1 MPLCLP
7 GLRNRKLKILL
18 EGSLDDFEFS
28 FLTVV
33 WERRSFPYS
42 CLGEKMI
49 YKTLRWN
56 NISPQN
62 GWPVGET
69 KFHCIKKI
77 LSKEKNLLHYDSK
90 VIKVSGLWSVQPEFI
105 SRMVICCF
113 WFFLFRYS
121 FSIPKPQLLRLFVF
135 CTVFFYHIISIIIK
149 IFIVNLCELP
159 GVIFNLYNIWTFWP
173 ELESKLLLLGHNIQN
188 FDRRIPGL
196 VYINLN

>member
-135 CTVFFYHIISIIIK
+135 CTVFFLSYHIYH
-149 IFIVNLCELP
+149 NQ
-159 GVIFNLYNIWTFWP
+159 NIYRLFVWITRCDIQPLWTFWP
-173 ELESKLLLLGHNIQN
+173 ALESKLLLLGHNIQN